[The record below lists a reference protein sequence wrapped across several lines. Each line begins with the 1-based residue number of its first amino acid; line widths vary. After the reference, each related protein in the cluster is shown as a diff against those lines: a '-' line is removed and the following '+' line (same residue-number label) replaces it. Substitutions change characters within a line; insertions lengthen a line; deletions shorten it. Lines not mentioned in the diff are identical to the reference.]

1 LKGIEMERLDKD
13 SAVSCSLNDEE
24 FRERRALA
32 RRTLIPKIASYERTG
47 DVLFYTCHQSSG
59 LRQAIENF
67 VQLEQQ
73 CCSFLTFEIIDD
85 DDQPVALR
93 ISGPPEASATID
105 IFAAAVE
112 AGRA

>member
-1 LKGIEMERLDKD
+1 MERLDKGA
-13 SAVSCSLNDEE
+13 AVSCSLNDEE

-32 RRTLIPKIASYERTG
+32 RRTLLPKIASFERSG
-47 DVLFYTCHQSSG
+47 DILLYTCHQSSG
-59 LRQAIENF
+59 LRQAILNF
-67 VQLEQQ
+67 VNLEQQ
-73 CCSFLTFEIIDD
+73 CCGFLTFEIIDD
-85 DDQPVALR
+85 DDQPPTLR